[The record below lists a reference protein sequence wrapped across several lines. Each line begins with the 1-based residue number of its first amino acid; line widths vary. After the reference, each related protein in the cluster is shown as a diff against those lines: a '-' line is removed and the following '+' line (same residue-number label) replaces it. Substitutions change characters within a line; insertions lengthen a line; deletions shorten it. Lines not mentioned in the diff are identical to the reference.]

1 MTSARPLRSRTLHP
15 ASVLLRGQRVR
26 ADRGDQTAPD
36 VLSAVRRA
44 IWVAR
49 GPRPLGFVGLGR
61 DDAAIAEV
69 A

>member
-1 MTSARPLRSRTLHP
+1 MTSARPLRSRTFDP
-15 ASVLLRGQRVR
+15 PIPPGVSRSGPTG
-26 ADRGDQTAPD
+26 ADRAAPD

-49 GPRPLGFVGLGR
+49 GPRPLGFVGLSR